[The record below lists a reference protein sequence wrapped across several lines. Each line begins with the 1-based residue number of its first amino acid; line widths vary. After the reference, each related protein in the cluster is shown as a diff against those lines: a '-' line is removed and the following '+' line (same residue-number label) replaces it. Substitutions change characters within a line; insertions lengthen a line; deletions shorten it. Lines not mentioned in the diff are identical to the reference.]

1 MKRIAIVI
9 NIIILFTLLFGVL
22 RYYELY
28 HNVLNAPILK
38 DTITITDT
46 ITVTAPPVKVNK
58 VTKKDTVYLPSPTLD
73 DTIDVILPLEEKVY
87 EDSTFRAV
95 ISGFKPSL
103 KELTIYPTTT
113 TITEK
118 KLIRTKEKG
127 FKLRPSIG
135 IGYGLIHREPDL
147 YIGIS
152 LTYNF

>member
-9 NIIILFTLLFGVL
+9 NIIILFSLLCGVL

-28 HNVLNAPILK
+28 HNVLNAPIIK

-46 ITVTAPPVKVNK
+46 ITVTAPPVKENK
-58 VTKKDTVYLPSPTLD
+58 VTRKDTVYLPSPTLD

-135 IGYGLIHREPDL
+135 IGYGLINKEPDL
-147 YIGIS
+147 YLGIS

>member
-9 NIIILFTLLFGVL
+9 NIIILFTLLCGVL

-28 HNVLNAPILK
+28 HNVLNTPILK

-46 ITVTAPPVKVNK
+46 ITVTAPPVKVKEVIKN
-58 VTKKDTVYLPSPTLD
+58 DTVYLPSPTLD

-95 ISGFKPSL
+95 ISGFKPTI

-113 TITEK
+113 TISEK

-135 IGYGLIHREPDL
+135 IGYGLINKEPDL
-147 YIGIS
+147 YVGIS

>member
-1 MKRIAIVI
+1 MVI
-9 NIIILFTLLFGVL
+9 F
-22 RYYELY
+22 YP
-28 HNVLNAPILK
+28 HNVFIIRWKAQPNFVSKNNVAK
-38 DTITITDT
+38 EY
-46 ITVTAPPVKVNK
+46 K

-118 KLIRTKEKG
+118 KLIRTQEKG

-135 IGYGLIHREPDL
+135 IGYGLTNRKPDL
-147 YIGIS
+147 FLGIS

>member
-1 MKRIAIVI
+1 M
-9 NIIILFTLLFGVL
+9 FGVL

-28 HNVLNAPILK
+28 HNVLNAPIQR
-38 DTITITDT
+38 DT
-46 ITVTAPPVKVNK
+46 ITVTDTIIITAPRLKEKEVI
-58 VTKKDTVYLPSPTLD
+58 KKDTVYLPSPTLD

-113 TITEK
+113 TISEK

-135 IGYGLIHREPDL
+135 IGYGLINREPDL
-147 YIGIS
+147 WIGIS

>member
-1 MKRIAIVI
+1 MKKTAIVI
-9 NIIILFTLLFGVL
+9 YIFILFSLLVGVL

-28 HNVLNAPILK
+28 HNVLNTPIIK

-46 ITVTAPPVKVNK
+46 ITIIAPPVKEK
-58 VTKKDTVYLPSPTLD
+58 KITKKDTIYLPSPTLD

-118 KLIRTKEKG
+118 KLIRTQEKG

-135 IGYGLIHREPDL
+135 IGYGLINREPDL
-147 YIGIS
+147 YLGIS